1 MPRLSKFIHVAGIFF
16 FAAQLTTS
24 GPTLTTSLFAHP
36 HSTDWPPSEL
46 VIKMPLEVHPG
57 NELSAM
63 LATVEDIFLPFSELV
78 TSYGFLLGKFQ
89 DVPWRNFFEVFRNVK
104 VLRLHHGLE
113 TEVEDILRQ
122 PTVNGSPP
130 REEVDPDATTPSD
143 TPINGSG
150 SQFNLDILPSLEEI
164 VVYARTKD
172 RSIGEKERASGIES
186 FGPFVTARKEADLPL
201 KVCWN
206 TDELPRYY
214 TGMGVQADA

>member
-1 MPRLSKFIHVAGIFF
+1 
-16 FAAQLTTS
+16 
-24 GPTLTTSLFAHP
+24 
-36 HSTDWPPSEL
+36 
-46 VIKMPLEVHPG
+46 
-57 NELSAM
+57 M
-63 LATVEDIFLPFSELV
+63 LATLGDIFLPFSEPF

-89 DVPWRNFFEVFRNVK
+89 DVPWRNYFEVFCNVK

-122 PTVNGSPP
+122 PTVTGSPP

-143 TPINGSG
+143 TPIDSNRSR
-150 SQFNLDILPSLEEI
+150 FNLDILPSLEEI

-172 RSIGEKERASGIES
+172 RSIGEKERASGIET
-186 FGPFVTARKEADLPL
+186 FGPFVTARKEVDRPV

-214 TGMGVQADA
+214 TGMGSAG